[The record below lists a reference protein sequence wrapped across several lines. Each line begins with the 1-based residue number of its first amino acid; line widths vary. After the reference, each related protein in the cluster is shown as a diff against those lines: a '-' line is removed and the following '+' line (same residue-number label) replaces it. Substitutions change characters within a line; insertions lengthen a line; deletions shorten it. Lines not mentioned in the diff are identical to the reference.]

1 MTFSDELTPEERL
14 EEEEGAAYPEVF
26 GITFTPMISG
36 IALAIVGVGV
46 AGYLWLNFVQSAQ
59 KQYSDLIDQRS
70 TLRDQIENQPSL
82 AGEIQRLE
90 GEIQRVRSQQ
100 GEVLNLL
107 SSEESLDT
115 LLFDL
120 EQTVQETNDETVT
133 EEVEEFELESFDP
146 LIANAEVV
154 NDGSFGDAVNG
165 KIKRK
170 TYSLEVVGTFK
181 QTRSLIT
188 SIERLQPLLLVNDFS
203 TELTEPQQIE
213 FSQEE
218 NRFIADPD
226 PKLSSTFEL
235 EAILP
240 ISKEKLREQ
249 EEAVAA
255 QEEEENAENNEE

>member
-26 GITFTPMISG
+26 GITFTPMVSG

-46 AGYLWLNFVQSAQ
+46 AGYLWLSFVQSARQ
-59 KQYSDLIDQRS
+59 EYNELIDQRS
-70 TLRDQIENQPSL
+70 TLRNQIENQPTL

-90 GEIQRVRSQQ
+90 EQIQTTRSQQ

-120 EQTVQETNDETVT
+120 EQTIQETNSETVT
-133 EEVEEFELESFDP
+133 EEVGEFELESFEP
-146 LIANAEVV
+146 LTADAQVV
-154 NDGSFGDAVNG
+154 NDGSFGAAVNG

-170 TYSLEVVGTFK
+170 TYSLEVVGTFG
-181 QTRSLIT
+181 QTRSLIR
-188 SIERLQPLLLVNDFS
+188 SIERLQPLLLVNNFN
-203 TELTEPQQIE
+203 TELTEPLQVE
-213 FSQEE
+213 FSLEE
-218 NRFIADPD
+218 NRFVARPN
-226 PKLSSTFEL
+226 PELRSTFQL

-240 ISKEKLREQ
+240 ISLEQLREQ
-249 EEAVAA
+249 EEAAA
-255 QEEEENAENNEE
+255 APEEEENAENN